1 MDKEGGN
8 VFGVPHNVLV
18 QSVDLVRE
26 EKLIKLD
33 SLSSGFGGLN
43 FATKEC
49 VNISSFLFSIASFPS
64 LDLISQDHWF
74 LSHLIS

>member
-1 MDKEGGN
+1 MDKDGGN

-18 QSVDLVRE
+18 QSVDLVGE

-33 SLSSGFGGLN
+33 SLSSGF
-43 FATKEC
+43 ATKEC
-49 VNISSFLFSIASFPS
+49 MNISSFLFSIASFPS

>member
-1 MDKEGGN
+1 MDKDGGN

-49 VNISSFLFSIASFPS
+49 VNISSFLLSITSFS
-64 LDLISQDHWF
+64 LYLISQDHWF